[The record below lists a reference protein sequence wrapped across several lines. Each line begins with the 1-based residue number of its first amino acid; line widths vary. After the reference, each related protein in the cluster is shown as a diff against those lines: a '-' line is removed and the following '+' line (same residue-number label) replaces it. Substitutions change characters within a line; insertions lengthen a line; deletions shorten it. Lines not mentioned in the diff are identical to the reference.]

1 MSWDVILKNLGL
13 WDMSCNCQEAA
24 SILARCYGKSQPREP
39 RSNEMFRSWTADI
52 VGRKKPPQARG
63 EKRARVTRTKRVAEL
78 EKEVAELKKQAKRIT
93 PTRITPTP
101 TARITPTRITPTVVA
116 PTRVTPTAPTA
127 RGNLQQ
133 EKKTRAFD
141 VMRDRQFDRW
151 ILDKLEDEE
160 LEEYTA
166 RRRAALSVPRKVRR
180 RAMGLPRRQV
190 QGRQGKRRK

>member
-1 MSWDVILKNLGL
+1 MSWDVIPKNLVL
-13 WDMSCNCQEAA
+13 WGMSCNCQEAA
-24 SILARCYGKSQPREP
+24 SILARCHGKSQPRPP

-63 EKRARVTRTKRVAEL
+63 EKRARVTRTKRVEEL

-101 TARITPTRITPTVVA
+101 TTRIT
-116 PTRVTPTAPTA
+116 PTRVTPTVVAPTA

-133 EKKTRAFD
+133 EKKTTAFD

-151 ILDKLEDEE
+151 ILDKLDDEE
-160 LEEYTA
+160 LEEYTG
-166 RRRAALSVPRKVRR
+166 RRRKALSVPRKVRR
-180 RAMGLPRRQV
+180 RAMGLPQRQV
-190 QGRQGKRRK
+190 QGRQGKRRRKY